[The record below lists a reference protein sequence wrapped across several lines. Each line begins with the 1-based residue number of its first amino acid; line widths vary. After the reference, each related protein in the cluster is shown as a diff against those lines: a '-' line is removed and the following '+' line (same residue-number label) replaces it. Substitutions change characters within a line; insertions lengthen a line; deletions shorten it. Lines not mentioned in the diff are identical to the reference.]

1 MARPVELLLTRNVEN
16 LGIVGD
22 IVQRPTARER
32 EPAVW
37 SSSSQRADNFMSA
50 VLRVQGDPASY
61 QRAAQ
66 DAVLAARADIP
77 IYYPMPLTKV
87 ASDAMWSQR
96 FFGGLFTSFAGIAL
110 FLAAIGIYGV
120 MTYSIARRSKE
131 LGIRLALGAAPAQI
145 LRLVMGQGLRLAACG
160 IGAGLI
166 LAALAGQALAA
177 VLYGISAWNPLVYS
191 AVALLLTLV
200 AALATFLPAWRATR
214 IDPATALRGE

>member
-1 MARPVELLLTRNVEN
+1 MRQLDPTIPLNRIRSMDDVVHESIAASRLLSLVTLLFAGAALLLAT
-16 LGIVGD
+16 
-22 IVQRPTARER
+22 
-32 EPAVW
+32 
-37 SSSSQRADNFMSA
+37 
-50 VLRVQGDPASY
+50 
-61 QRAAQ
+61 
-66 DAVLAARADIP
+66 
-77 IYYPMPLTKV
+77 
-87 ASDAMWSQR
+87 
-96 FFGGLFTSFAGIAL
+96 
-110 FLAAIGIYGV
+110 IGIYGV
-120 MTYSIARRSKE
+120 MAYSVARRAKE

-177 VLYGISAWNPLVYS
+177 VLYGISPWNPLVYS